1 MRFSTL
7 ILASLAGLATANFD
21 LYLGHQIIPVDGG
34 VLHDGW
40 YIFDND
46 PSKADRLLRRCRH
59 RHQRP
64 RDALQQQPPLPLD
77 HLQRQRPSLQ
87 NVWPRR
93 QDLRGVHPLPGRQ
106 FPPHDQFRRNPQRR
120 PQVSVSD
127 AVYCSA
133 DQGCELRCLPLTG
146 WLSLEQE

>member
-46 PSKADRLLRRCRH
+46 PSKADVRSAPLPPTSL
-59 RHQRP
+59 
-64 RDALQQQPPLPLD
+64 PPL
-77 HLQRQRPSLQ
+77 S
-87 NVWPRR
+87 
-93 QDLRGVHPLPGRQ
+93 
-106 FPPHDQFRRNPQRR
+106 
-120 PQVSVSD
+120 SS
-127 AVYCSA
+127 Y
-133 DQGCELRCLPLTG
+133 
-146 WLSLEQE
+146 